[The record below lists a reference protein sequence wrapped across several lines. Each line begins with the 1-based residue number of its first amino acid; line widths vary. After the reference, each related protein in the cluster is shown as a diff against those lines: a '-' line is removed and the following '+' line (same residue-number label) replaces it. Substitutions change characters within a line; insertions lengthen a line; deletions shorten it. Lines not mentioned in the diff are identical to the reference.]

1 MYSHSSE
8 IRGLCLMKFFSETL
22 QNPHSFFFH
31 FINFIWMP
39 WFMSLKLLRECIK
52 AAWNEKGKKKFA
64 AFVFQKYG
72 KIWSV
77 SLEHFIKD
85 KPFISKECYC
95 WVLACADVVVYTT
108 NSIQP
113 LKKRDFGHFNYCKSF
128 EHICKVNI

>member
-8 IRGLCLMKFFSETL
+8 IRGLCLMKCFSETL
-22 QNPHSFFFH
+22 QNPQSFLFLFSFH
-31 FINFIWMP
+31 VILFECP
-39 WFMSLKLLRECIK
+39 GLQLLMECIK
-52 AAWNEKGKKKFA
+52 VAWNEKRKKYVD
-64 AFVFQKYG
+64 FVFQKYG
-72 KIWSV
+72 NFWSV

-85 KPFISKECYC
+85 KPFISEECYC